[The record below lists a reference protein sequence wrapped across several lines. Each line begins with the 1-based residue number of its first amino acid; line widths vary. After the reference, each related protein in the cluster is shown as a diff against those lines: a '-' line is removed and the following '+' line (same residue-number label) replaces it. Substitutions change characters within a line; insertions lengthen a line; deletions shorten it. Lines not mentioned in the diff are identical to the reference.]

1 MFASSLIYVPNF
13 RLLHISLNVFCVSDH
28 HLPTALV
35 IQWLSISEIPLLS
48 VLIGIHNF
56 PCHSW
61 DCFHNVNIVI
71 ILSLLAGVSVLG
83 AGLSKVWL
91 ESATS
96 VFLLCQHNAY
106 FAGLGP
112 WQLFCQSNISYPGH
126 ATNILFPLW
135 SDLMALRKT
144 GEVMLCICDPP
155 GQLSAITC
163 LKLLT
168 SLFPSVAYIC
178 LKVLRGLHQPWLMG
192 KYESKIK
199 KGGHMAS
206 KNELSRNLMDQLS
219 RSIPGKDTIVCDW
232 QGVWLRDRSLKAAVG
247 FAMCQKDYH

>member
-1 MFASSLIYVPNF
+1 MFASSLIYILNL

-35 IQWLSISEIPLLS
+35 IQWLSISEILLLS

-71 ILSLLAGVSVLG
+71 ILSLLAGISVLG

-112 WQLFCQSNISYPGH
+112 WQLFYQSNISYPGH
-126 ATNILFPLW
+126 ARNIVSSVIWFNVSEKNWGSDVVYLWPSWPTICYHMFETLDFSFPF
-135 SDLMALRKT
+135 S
-144 GEVMLCICDPP
+144 
-155 GQLSAITC
+155 
-163 LKLLT
+163 
-168 SLFPSVAYIC
+168 
-178 LKVLRGLHQPWLMG
+178 GLH
-192 KYESKIK
+192 
-199 KGGHMAS
+199 
-206 KNELSRNLMDQLS
+206 LS
-219 RSIPGKDTIVCDW
+219 
-232 QGVWLRDRSLKAAVG
+232 
-247 FAMCQKDYH
+247 